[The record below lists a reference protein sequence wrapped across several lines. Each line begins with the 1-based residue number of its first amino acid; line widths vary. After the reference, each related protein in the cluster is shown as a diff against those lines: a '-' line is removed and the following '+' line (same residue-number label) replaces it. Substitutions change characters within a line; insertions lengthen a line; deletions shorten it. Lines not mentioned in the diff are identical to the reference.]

1 MAEAGLT
8 WGREPRRAGVARLK
22 NGCEPPPCGTGRWAS
37 WGSARRPQQECGPVG
52 VAMTEEGSGLC
63 QDQGRRPKPSSHR
76 AGPAPA
82 SAPTSSRRPGAGS
95 QEGPGCR
102 QGRGSRLRVLSVRLL
117 SALQSLCLSRSPACP
132 GNREPR
138 PLCLGYVASKTHPGT
153 EDAVLDRG
161 RTRAPGVPTSQSPS
175 RGLWAGDAGQWGIES
190 LLWRTGREAVGTE
203 TTRSVVS
210 GPAEARRPPSPARP
224 GARDPPRLA
233 TPRRS
238 VGLYFYS
245 FNFFFLTDTL
255 SPLYLLS

>member
-63 QDQGRRPKPSSHR
+63 QDQGRRPKPSSRR

-117 SALQSLCLSRSPACP
+117 SALQSPCLSRSPACP
-132 GNREPR
+132 GNREPW
-138 PLCLGYVASKTHPGT
+138 PLCHRRTTVSVMSPRRRTRGRKMPCWT
-153 EDAVLDRG
+153 EDGHGPPESRP
-161 RTRAPGVPTSQSPS
+161 RRAPREDSGRGTRGTGESSLFSGGRGGKLWALRLRAAWSAGPPRREGHRPPHG
-175 RGLWAGDAGQWGIES
+175 RGLATHHVWLRLGVLWGFIFIP
-190 LLWRTGREAVGTE
+190 LI
-203 TTRSVVS
+203 
-210 GPAEARRPPSPARP
+210 
-224 GARDPPRLA
+224 
-233 TPRRS
+233 
-238 VGLYFYS
+238 
-245 FNFFFLTDTL
+245 FF
-255 SPLYLLS
+255 S

>member
-1 MAEAGLT
+1 MRHGPLGLLGVCSPSPAGM
-8 WGREPRRAGVARLK
+8 WAGGGRDDRGGVRSLPGPRTAPKAFL
-22 NGCEPPPCGTGRWAS
+22 PPCGAGASLCAHQQPPPWRRKSGR
-37 WGSARRPQQECGPVG
+37 ARVPPGP
-52 VAMTEEGSGLC
+52 
-63 QDQGRRPKPSSHR
+63 
-76 AGPAPA
+76 
-82 SAPTSSRRPGAGS
+82 
-95 QEGPGCR
+95 
-102 QGRGSRLRVLSVRLL
+102 GSRLRVLSVRLL
-117 SALQSLCLSRSPACP
+117 SALQSPCLSRSPACP
-132 GNREPR
+132 GNREPW

-233 TPRRS
+233 APRRS

>member
-63 QDQGRRPKPSSHR
+63 QDQGRRPKPSSRR

-117 SALQSLCLSRSPACP
+117 SALQSPCLSRSPACP
-132 GNREPR
+132 GNCEPW
-138 PLCLGYVASKTHPGT
+138 PLCHRRTTVSVMLPRRRTLGRRTPCWT
-153 EDAVLDRG
+153 EDGHGPPESRP
-161 RTRAPGVPTSQSPS
+161 RRAPREDSG
-175 RGLWAGDAGQWGIES
+175 RGMRGSGESSLFSGGRGGKLWAPRLRAAWSAGPP
-190 LLWRTGREAVGTE
+190 RREG
-203 TTRSVVS
+203 
-210 GPAEARRPPSPARP
+210 RRPPHGR
-224 GARDPPRLA
+224 GLA
-233 TPRRS
+233 THHVWLRLGVLWGFIFIP
-238 VGLYFYS
+238 LI
-245 FNFFFLTDTL
+245 FF
-255 SPLYLLS
+255 S